1 MSLKELTPEQLRE
14 LSMID
19 MAFYILDEKKQAV
32 SFLDIWNEIVET
44 LGLGE
49 EEAQERIAQFYTD
62 LNIDGRFVTLG
73 ENRWGLRTWYPVD
86 QIEDDTLVAAKT
98 KSKKKKKAKK
108 LLDDEFEDYEDFL
121 DDEDLDVFDDD
132 EDYDEDDEDEDY
144 DEFDDEEEDFLEDD
158 ELDEFDDEFLGDED
172 DEEL

>member
-1 MSLKELTPEQLRE
+1 MSLKDLTPEQLRE

-19 MAFYILDEKKQAV
+19 MAFYILEENKQAV

-44 LGLGE
+44 LGLSE

-86 QIEDDTLVAAKT
+86 QIEDDTLITTKT
-98 KSKKKKKAKK
+98 KKKKKAKK
-108 LLDDEFEDYEDFL
+108 VLDDEFDDYEELL
-121 DDEDLDVFDDD
+121 DEEDLDVFDDD
-132 EDYDEDDEDEDY
+132 EDYEEDDEDY
-144 DEFDDEEEDFLEDD
+144 DEFEEDEEEFFDDD
-158 ELDEFDDEFLGDED
+158 ELDDFDDEFLGDED